1 MIVLT
6 GATGGIGT
14 ALALALARR
23 GEHLVLSARDEARLQ
38 ALAARVRKAGGTAT
52 VHACDLRDQEAVSHM
67 AAAIL
72 KDGVPGAVIALAG
85 HSIHRGLSETF
96 GRPHDLVRLAGTNL
110 LGPATLILAL
120 LEPMCARGR
129 GRVVAVTS
137 AATRIPTP
145 GWAAYAATK
154 SGLDTWLRA
163 LRPEASARGVGICVV
178 EMPLVATAMAAPTY
192 GSDPR
197 TALSPEQAAA
207 MVLRALDGDR
217 SLISPWWAR
226 IGAVAS
232 QAAPA
237 RSAHLAGRGGDWGAR
252 LLRRDRSARPFRS
265 LRHRAKERRS

>member
-23 GEHLVLSARDEARLQ
+23 GEHLVLTARDEARLDT
-38 ALAARVRKAGGTAT
+38 LAVRVREAGGTAI
-52 VHACDLRDQEAVSHM
+52 VHPCDLRDQEAVSQL
-67 AAAIL
+67 AVDVL
-72 KDGVPGAVIALAG
+72 ERGVPEAVVSLAG
-85 HSIHRGLSETF
+85 HSIRRGLGDTF

-120 LEPMCARGR
+120 LEPMCARGS
-129 GRVVAVTS
+129 GQVVAVTS

-145 GWAAYAATK
+145 GWAAYGATK

-163 LRPEASARGVGICVV
+163 LRPEAAARGVGISVV

-192 GSDPR
+192 GSRPR
-197 TALSPEQAAA
+197 GALSPEQAAA
-207 MVLRALDGDR
+207 MVLRALDGTR
-217 SLISPWWAR
+217 SLVSPWWVR
-226 IGAVAS
+226 IGAVLS

-237 RSAHLAGRGGDWGAR
+237 PAAHLAGTGGTWGAR
-252 LLRRDRSARPFRS
+252 LLHRDRAAHGPLPR
-265 LRHRAKERRS
+265 RRSVPGRRA